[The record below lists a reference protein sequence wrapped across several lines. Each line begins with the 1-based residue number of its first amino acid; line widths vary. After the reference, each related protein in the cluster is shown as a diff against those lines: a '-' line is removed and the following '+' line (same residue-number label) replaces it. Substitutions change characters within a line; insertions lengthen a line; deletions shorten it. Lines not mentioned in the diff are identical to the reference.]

1 MSTKRIFTLVVFN
14 TDEQWVVDLIKVQT
28 LAEQN
33 KGYRYTLVVIDAFS
47 KYAWAQPIEKKTG
60 KDVTDA
66 FAKILK
72 EAQGRKPQTLKTD
85 ADEELYNQTFQE
97 LLKKKYIHHF
107 STHGDAKASIV
118 QRFNRTLKSKLY
130 LYFTAANTLKYV
142 DILPK
147 LVNQYNRTYHRST
160 KTTSNNT
167 LILEPIILPDC
178 NHTFCKT
185 CISRVQQNPT
195 TSHCPLC
202 KKPIWSSTQL

>member
-1 MSTKRIFTLVVFN
+1 M
-14 TDEQWVVDLIKVQT
+14 
-28 LAEQN
+28 
-33 KGYRYTLVVIDAFS
+33 
-47 KYAWAQPIEKKTG
+47 
-60 KDVTDA
+60 TDA

-160 KTTSNNT
+160 KTTSNNKVWNSWYGKYQT
-167 LILEPIILPDC
+167 EKKKEPAFKVGD
-178 NHTFCKT
+178 K
-185 CISRVQQNPT
+185 V
-195 TSHCPLC
+195 
-202 KKPIWSSTQL
+202 

>member
-47 KYAWAQPIEKKTG
+47 KYAWAQTTEKKTG

-72 EAQGRKPQTLKTD
+72 EAQGKKPQTLKTD
-85 ADEELYNQTFQE
+85 ANEELYNQTFQE

-160 KTTSNNT
+160 KTTSNNKEVWNSLYGKYQT
-167 LILEPIILPDC
+167 EKKKEPAFKVGD
-178 NHTFCKT
+178 K
-185 CISRVQQNPT
+185 V
-195 TSHCPLC
+195 
-202 KKPIWSSTQL
+202 

>member
-1 MSTKRIFTLVVFN
+1 MVGDI
-14 TDEQWVVDLIKVQT
+14 
-28 LAEQN
+28 
-33 KGYRYTLVVIDAFS
+33 IDPFS

-85 ADEELYNQTFQE
+85 AAEELYNQTFQE

-118 QRFNRTLKSKLY
+118 QRFNRILKSKLY

-147 LVNQYNRTYHRST
+147 LVINTIAPITGVLKPHPIT
-160 KTTSNNT
+160 KKCGTVCMGNIRLRRKRN
-167 LILEPIILPDC
+167 LHL
-178 NHTFCKT
+178 K
-185 CISRVQQNPT
+185 
-195 TSHCPLC
+195 
-202 KKPIWSSTQL
+202 

>member
-1 MSTKRIFTLVVFN
+1 M
-14 TDEQWVVDLIKVQT
+14 
-28 LAEQN
+28 
-33 KGYRYTLVVIDAFS
+33 G
-47 KYAWAQPIEKKTG
+47 QPSEKKTG

-107 STHGDAKASIV
+107 STRGDAKASIV
-118 QRFNRTLKSKLY
+118 QQFNRTLTSKLY

-142 DILPK
+142 AILPK

-160 KTTSNNT
+160 KTTSNNKVWNSWYGKYQT
-167 LILEPIILPDC
+167 EKKKEPAFKVGD
-178 NHTFCKT
+178 K
-185 CISRVQQNPT
+185 V
-195 TSHCPLC
+195 
-202 KKPIWSSTQL
+202 

>member
-118 QRFNRTLKSKLY
+118 KRFNRTLKLKLY
-130 LYFTAANTLKYV
+130 RYF
-142 DILPK
+142 
-147 LVNQYNRTYHRST
+147 VNPYDRTYHRSIKT
-160 KTTSNNT
+160 TPVKVTTSNVKEVWNNLYGNYQT
-167 LILEPIILPDC
+167 KNE
-178 NHTFCKT
+178 
-185 CISRVQQNPT
+185 
-195 TSHCPLC
+195 
-202 KKPIWSSTQL
+202 KKPTFKVGDKVRLNKKFGPFKKGYLCRK